1 MNKVTLTLLEA
12 VVLCV
17 VGVAVGFAMNAMRGR
32 DSIDLHRD
40 YHPKIKVHA
49 GAEQPAEP
57 SELDAAES
65 PFQLMTLKEVI
76 EVWDDPRFQYEAYV
90 IVDARSDDA
99 YEAGHIPG
107 AVQCDYYR
115 IYDYL
120 EQVVPRVLGAERVVV
135 YCNGVDC
142 DDSLLVCGKLIEVDV
157 PWENIYLFKGGW
169 EKWKQTDYP
178 IETGRKQVQE

>member
-17 VGVAVGFAMNAMRGR
+17 AGVAVGFAMNAMRGR

-40 YHPKIKVHA
+40 YHPKIKVP
-49 GAEQPAEP
+49 ESSEP
-57 SELDAAES
+57 DVAES
-65 PFQLMTLKEVI
+65 PFQSVTLKEVI
-76 EVWDDPRFQYEAYV
+76 EIWDDPRFQYEAYV
-90 IVDARSDDA
+90 IVDARDDGA

-120 EQVVPRVLGAERVVV
+120 EQVVPHVLGAERVVV

-142 DDSLLVCGKLIEVDV
+142 EDSLLVCGKLIEVEV

-169 EKWKQTDYP
+169 EEWKRTDYP
-178 IETGRKQVQE
+178 IETGRKQVEE